1 LIGAVSGLD
10 SMVTITEYRKKG
22 DKVSSSEWN
31 VFIDNFKEIEE
42 RLSFQEKRIQYGVIE
57 NIDTSKIGIQSGN
70 VAFSYPF
77 SKIPIV
83 ILTLENL
90 DGGIQLKTA
99 WVSNRSVDGFTWNIF
114 ILVSKP
120 KTTCN
125 ILWVAIE

>member
-1 LIGAVSGLD
+1 LNGAASGLD

-31 VFIDNFKEIEE
+31 IFIDNFKEIEE
-42 RLSFQEKRIQYGVIE
+42 RLAFQERRIQYGIIE

-70 VAFSYPF
+70 VTFSYPF

-83 ILTLENL
+83 MLTLENL
-90 DGGIQLKTA
+90 DGGIQLKTI
-99 WVSNRSVDGFTWNIF
+99 WVSNRSVNGFTWNLF
-114 ILVSKP
+114 ILVPKP

>member
-1 LIGAVSGLD
+1 
-10 SMVTITEYRKKG
+10 MVTITEYRKKG

-42 RLSFQEKRIQYGVIE
+42 RLKFQERRIQYGIVE

-70 VAFSYPF
+70 VTFSYPF

-83 ILTLENL
+83 MLTLENL
-90 DGGIQLKTA
+90 DGGIQLKTV
-99 WVSNRSVDGFTWNIF
+99 WVSNRSVNGFTWNLF
-114 ILVSKP
+114 ILVPKP